1 MIKVKDI
8 MKIYNDYLNYKFKD
22 YHTKSKK
29 IEEKIKPF
37 FDEKIKLNLE
47 LKRHGRNFDDID
59 TLFDALID
67 EKYNMLTKDDDATI
81 FVNIEL
87 INSKDTFN
95 LGHMIYNVF
104 PSNSFDPNFSLEN
117 KLLSTILKLKKDFD
131 ELCWTFYEI
140 ATSITLFKVTPY
152 IFQRHKIVP
161 QKPISLYFF
170 PINKFFYSS
179 LYKKTIYCYNSDFL
193 CNLII
198 AEDRA
203 KIRFKQDL
211 KHETKSVDY
220 LIAYNVF
227 REYNKSYHYI
237 DTPDDHSLLD
247 DFVKY
252 NIFNLLIPINEIPS
266 FLIDYLNN
274 KDNTDISE
282 LIEDEKEPIKNNDE
296 EKLIKELEA
305 NKKLIEEL
313 SKRNKELQSIL
324 GQKKK

>member
-131 ELCWTFYEI
+131 KLCWTFYEI

-179 LYKKTIYCYNSDFL
+179 LYKKNNI
-193 CNLII
+193 
-198 AEDRA
+198 
-203 KIRFKQDL
+203 
-211 KHETKSVDY
+211 
-220 LIAYNVF
+220 
-227 REYNKSYHYI
+227 
-237 DTPDDHSLLD
+237 LL
-247 DFVKY
+247 
-252 NIFNLLIPINEIPS
+252 
-266 FLIDYLNN
+266 
-274 KDNTDISE
+274 
-282 LIEDEKEPIKNNDE
+282 
-296 EKLIKELEA
+296 
-305 NKKLIEEL
+305 
-313 SKRNKELQSIL
+313 
-324 GQKKK
+324 